1 MRIRKFFNY
10 GAFAVCLFF
19 SNSIFSQTDYFWD
32 YYKIAVTLPS
42 DFKEL
47 LDTDNEFEAK
57 GDGMHLYIYIFDDHK
72 VSLKDMNDET
82 KKVAKQLKFDITDET
97 TEISDDEFQ
106 GRYVLGYKSGSQIML
121 AGMIQK
127 NNDTNLW
134 IAIEFADGD
143 KEAEREGLRIINSLR
158 TIK

>member
-1 MRIRKFFNY
+1 MKIRNVISSFT
-10 GAFAVCLFF
+10 FAACLFA
-19 SNSIFSQTDYFWD
+19 SNALFSQTDYFWD

-47 LDTDNEFEAK
+47 LDNDNEFEAK
-57 GDGMHLYIYIFDDHK
+57 GDGMHLYMYIFDDHK
-72 VSLKDMNDET
+72 VSLKDMNSET
-82 KKVAKQLKFDITDET
+82 KKVARQLKFDVTDET
-97 TEISDDEFQ
+97 TEISDNEFA
-106 GRYVLGYKSGSQIML
+106 GRYVLGYKDGRQIML

-143 KEAEREGLRIINSLR
+143 KEAEHEGIRIINSLR

>member
-1 MRIRKFFNY
+1 MKIKNVFKSL
-10 GAFAVCLFF
+10 AFAACLLS
-19 SNSIFSQTDYFWD
+19 SNALFAQTDYFWD

-47 LDTDNEFEAK
+47 MDTDNEFEAK
-57 GDGMHLYIYIFDDHK
+57 GDGMHLYMYIFDDHK
-72 VSLKDMNDET
+72 VSLKDMNSET
-82 KKVAKQLKFDITDET
+82 KKVARQLKFDVTDET
-97 TEISDDEFQ
+97 TEINDDEFA
-106 GRYVLGYKSGSQIML
+106 GRYVLGYKDGKQIML

-134 IAIEFADGD
+134 ITIEFADGD
-143 KEAEREGLRIINSLR
+143 KEAEREGIRIINSMK